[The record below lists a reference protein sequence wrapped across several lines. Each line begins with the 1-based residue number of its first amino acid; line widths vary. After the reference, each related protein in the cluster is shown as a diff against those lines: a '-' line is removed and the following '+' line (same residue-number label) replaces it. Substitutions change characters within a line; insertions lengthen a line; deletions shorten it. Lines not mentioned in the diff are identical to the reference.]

1 MKKVEHTKFCQE
13 QFPLSNFSSSKKKSM
28 QTIHETKWQNLFF
41 VPIGRYLSRQFASS
55 SSTQLKGQ
63 KINLLLPWQSFRVSK
78 IGKFQRRE
86 MMMGGKFVMEIS

>member
-1 MKKVEHTKFCQE
+1 MSEKKEEHPNSVKNDFRCPILVLQ
-13 QFPLSNFSSSKKKSM
+13 KKAM

-41 VPIGRYLSRQFASS
+41 VPIGRYLSRQFAS